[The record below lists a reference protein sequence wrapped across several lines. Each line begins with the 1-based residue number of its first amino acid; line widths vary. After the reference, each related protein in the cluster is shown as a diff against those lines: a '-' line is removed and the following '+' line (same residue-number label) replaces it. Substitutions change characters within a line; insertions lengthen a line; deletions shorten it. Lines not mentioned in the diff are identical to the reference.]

1 MPRKIRTAVLISGR
15 GSNMLAIVEAAKA
28 PDYPA
33 DICLVI
39 SNKDTAAGLDAA
51 EAQGVTA
58 VCVDHTAY
66 ESRSDF
72 EGVLDAVLREHGIEF
87 VVCAGFMRVLSA
99 DFVKGWA
106 GRLINIH
113 PSLLPKY
120 KGLHTH
126 KRALKAGD
134 TEHGCTVHWVNEGV
148 DDGEII
154 AQAVVPIHPGD
165 TIDDLASR
173 VLEQELTLYPET
185 LAKVLHQ
192 TSYKRQFRPSGR

>member
-1 MPRKIRTAVLISGR
+1 
-15 GSNMLAIVEAAKA
+15 MLAIVEAAKT

-39 SNKDTAAGLDAA
+39 SNKETAAGLDAA

-58 VCVDHTAY
+58 VCVDHMAY
-66 ESRSDF
+66 ETRTDF
-72 EGVLDAVLREHGIEF
+72 ESVLDAVLREHDIEF

-165 TIDDLASR
+165 TTDDLASR

-185 LAKVLHQ
+185 LAKILHQ
-192 TSYKRQFRPSGR
+192 KSYKR

>member
-58 VCVDHTAY
+58 ICVDHTAY
-66 ESRSDF
+66 ESRADF
-72 EGVLDAVLREHGIEF
+72 ESVLDAVLREHDIEF
-87 VVCAGFMRVLSA
+87 VVCAGFMRVLSPG
-99 DFVKGWA
+99 FVKGWA

-165 TIDDLASR
+165 TTDDLASR

-185 LAKVLHQ
+185 LAKVLLQ
-192 TSYKRQFRPSGR
+192 RSFKR

>member
-1 MPRKIRTAVLISGR
+1 
-15 GSNMLAIVEAAKA
+15 MLAIVEAAKA
-28 PDYPA
+28 EDYPA

-39 SNKDTAAGLDAA
+39 SNKETAAGLDAA
-51 EAQGVTA
+51 EAQGITA
-58 VCVDHTAY
+58 VCVDHTAF
-66 ESRSDF
+66 ESRTDF
-72 EGVLDAVLREHGIEF
+72 EDVLDAVLREHNIEF

-99 DFVKGWA
+99 SFVKGWA

-134 TEHGCTVHWVNEGV
+134 TQHGCTVHWVNEGV

-154 AQAVVPIHPGD
+154 AQAIVPIHTGD
-165 TIDDLASR
+165 TPDDLATR
-173 VLEQELTLYPET
+173 VLEQELGLYPKT
-185 LAKVLHQ
+185 LAQVLNE
-192 TSYKRQFRPSGR
+192 KPRN

>member
-148 DDGEII
+148 DDGELI

-192 TSYKRQFRPSGR
+192 TSYRR